1 MTPSQ
6 DSHHHPELQFPIDS
20 TNDTFRFHTMVKP
33 SGSQCNIE
41 CSYCFYLHKDGLLDQ
56 PKMPR
61 MSDEVLEEH
70 IRQYIEAQ
78 TGDEVVF
85 SWQGGEPTLMG
96 LEFFERIVSF
106 QQKYRKENQRIAN
119 DLQTNGIMLNEEW
132 CRFLKKHDFL
142 VGISID
148 GPANLHDIHRV
159 SKGGQPTHERVM
171 RAVSL
176 LHKHDIPFA
185 SLCVVNR
192 DNARRPIDVY
202 RFLRDEVKAKQIQF
216 IPCVEKADFTTV
228 APGTWNT
235 QQIPVQFNPKQ
246 DASGDSA
253 LVTEWSVL
261 PEDWGYFLNRVWD
274 EWIKKDFGDLFID
287 QFENVVSMMFGYG
300 SQKCVTAQICGKALA
315 VEHNGDVFSC
325 DHFVYPEYRLGNI
338 LETHEGDMAFSEQQQ
353 AFGFDKYKTL
363 PDYCK
368 QCDYLNLCWG
378 NCPKDRFLKTP
389 DGEDGLQYLCA
400 GLKAFYKKAT
410 TEKSALAKRMG
421 MR

>member
-1 MTPSQ
+1 M
-6 DSHHHPELQFPIDS
+6 
-20 TNDTFRFHTMVKP
+20 
-33 SGSQCNIE
+33 
-41 CSYCFYLHKDGLLDQ
+41 
-56 PKMPR
+56 
-61 MSDEVLEEH
+61 
-70 IRQYIEAQ
+70 
-78 TGDEVVF
+78 
-85 SWQGGEPTLMG
+85 
-96 LEFFERIVSF
+96 SF

-176 LHKHDIPFA
+176 LHKHQIPFA
-185 SLCVVNR
+185 ALCVVNR